1 MDKRACI
8 YLIVFVFVLVSAYV
22 IVSLRRNPEIR
33 AEDAKAGAFVE
44 NGRKAYRIASEQLFL
59 ADFSGDKSLKDYN
72 SDENGWRISSSTAG
86 EIRDGRFYPN
96 KKSIDFTGR
105 FMPGDDYGAEASVIR
120 FDLLFGSGSVEVGLR
135 KILETDKKTDSGIW
149 FTFRDNTI
157 QIEEQ
162 SSGVDLELSPYGE
175 AGAPAEAS
183 FEFTD
188 THEAISLYL
197 TEGETKRL
205 LFSIKYNLSLIHI

>member
-59 ADFSGDKSLKDYN
+59 ADFSGDKSLKDDN

-135 KILETDKKTDSGIW
+135 KILETDNLRIPM
-149 FTFRDNTI
+149 R
-157 QIEEQ
+157 
-162 SSGVDLELSPYGE
+162 
-175 AGAPAEAS
+175 
-183 FEFTD
+183 
-188 THEAISLYL
+188 
-197 TEGETKRL
+197 
-205 LFSIKYNLSLIHI
+205 LSLCI

>member
-72 SDENGWRISSSTAG
+72 SDENGWSISSSTAG

-105 FMPGDDYGAEASVIR
+105 FMPGDDYGAEASV
-120 FDLLFGSGSVEVGLR
+120 
-135 KILETDKKTDSGIW
+135 
-149 FTFRDNTI
+149 
-157 QIEEQ
+157 
-162 SSGVDLELSPYGE
+162 
-175 AGAPAEAS
+175 
-183 FEFTD
+183 
-188 THEAISLYL
+188 
-197 TEGETKRL
+197 KRL
-205 LFSIKYNLSLIHI
+205 DQHF

>member
-72 SDENGWRISSSTAG
+72 SDENGAYFELHCGGNPR
-86 EIRDGRFYPN
+86 RP
-96 KKSIDFTGR
+96 
-105 FMPGDDYGAEASVIR
+105 
-120 FDLLFGSGSVEVGLR
+120 LLSEQEV
-135 KILETDKKTDSGIW
+135 
-149 FTFRDNTI
+149 N
-157 QIEEQ
+157 
-162 SSGVDLELSPYGE
+162 
-175 AGAPAEAS
+175 
-183 FEFTD
+183 
-188 THEAISLYL
+188 
-197 TEGETKRL
+197 
-205 LFSIKYNLSLIHI
+205 